1 MVLWYEFG
9 FCLGWKKDDRI
20 KTKFMGSL
28 SRIKKSAIR
37 IEEILF
43 EELFEGNYLVELG
56 LEEKS

>member
-1 MVLWYEFG
+1 
-9 FCLGWKKDDRI
+9 
-20 KTKFMGSL
+20 MGSL